1 MKWCLIKPKADELK
15 RAIKSGKI
23 NPTTLSEMT
32 SKQRRSF
39 LEKYVGAENAS
50 EVNALFESKLLLKNQ
65 KAGYI
70 SWAKKITGIT
80 PEARR
85 DIISKIENMENVLNP
100 QEEKM
105 FLEDLAKKRLGLEV
119 TAEEAKNISELT
131 KQISDLGKKA
141 DENGNFPSEETRL
154 EYGASKVAL
163 ENYINQIKLEANKIS
178 FRQQPIKKIISII
191 KEIPGTLKSSVA
203 SLDNSLWGRQG
214 IKTLMDIR
222 TSKIWAK
229 NFLKSWRDIGRQL
242 KGKGRWYT
250 SGDDAVID
258 SIKADIY
265 SRPNAILGKYKAGG
279 YGLEVLNEE
288 AYPSSLPE
296 KIPLLGRVFK
306 ASETAYNGG
315 ALRLRADLAD
325 RLIKIAEKNGV
336 NTLNPEEARP
346 IGNLVGSL
354 TGRGSLGKGDVL
366 AKEINTLAFSVKF
379 LKSNFD
385 TLTAGLTDPKIR
397 QNKFARKEAAKSLL
411 SIVATT
417 ASILAIA
424 KLIDKDAVEE
434 DPRSSNFGKIKIFGH
449 WTDITGGM
457 AGIVTLASR
466 LAPTLHEGKLSFW
479 KKNNKGEYDD
489 LIAGGYGKQN
499 AMDVFDSFWQGKLSP
514 IAGVV
519 RDMWKGSDYSGN
531 PITLN
536 SVIKKQLPISV
547 QNYES
552 LKNDPNSSFWLGS
565 MILDGLG
572 LSTSS
577 TIEPNIKSNIIPENK
592 KVSNNDLIKTISL
605 YAQSFGTDPETTFNR
620 IFTGQRIRKVSG
632 DAVIVERMPL
642 KESQEVKKKAGADN
656 PTMKLDHTI
665 PLELGGDNSEG
676 NLKLVTTSEWSSY
689 TKVEN
694 ALGKALSNKK
704 ITKNEAQK
712 LIKEFKNITDS
723 TKRKKYG
730 EEIIAKY
737 R

>member
-1 MKWCLIKPKADELK
+1 M
-15 RAIKSGKI
+15 
-23 NPTTLSEMT
+23 
-32 SKQRRSF
+32 
-39 LEKYVGAENAS
+39 
-50 EVNALFESKLLLKNQ
+50 
-65 KAGYI
+65 
-70 SWAKKITGIT
+70 
-80 PEARR
+80 
-85 DIISKIENMENVLNP
+85 
-100 QEEKM
+100 
-105 FLEDLAKKRLGLEV
+105 
-119 TAEEAKNISELT
+119 
-131 KQISDLGKKA
+131 
-141 DENGNFPSEETRL
+141 
-154 EYGASKVAL
+154 
-163 ENYINQIKLEANKIS
+163 
-178 FRQQPIKKIISII
+178 
-191 KEIPGTLKSSVA
+191 
-203 SLDNSLWGRQG
+203 
-214 IKTLMDIR
+214 
-222 TSKIWAK
+222 
-229 NFLKSWRDIGRQL
+229 
-242 KGKGRWYT
+242 
-250 SGDDAVID
+250 
-258 SIKADIY
+258 
-265 SRPNAILGKYKAGG
+265 
-279 YGLEVLNEE
+279 
-288 AYPSSLPE
+288 
-296 KIPLLGRVFK
+296 
-306 ASETAYNGG
+306 
-315 ALRLRADLAD
+315 
-325 RLIKIAEKNGV
+325 
-336 NTLNPEEARP
+336 
-346 IGNLVGSL
+346 
-354 TGRGSLGKGDVL
+354 
-366 AKEINTLAFSVKF
+366 
-379 LKSNFD
+379 
-385 TLTAGLTDPKIR
+385 
-397 QNKFARKEAAKSLL
+397 
-411 SIVATT
+411 
-417 ASILAIA
+417 
-424 KLIDKDAVEE
+424 
-434 DPRSSNFGKIKIFGH
+434 
-449 WTDITGGM
+449 
-457 AGIVTLASR
+457 
-466 LAPTLHEGKLSFW
+466 
-479 KKNNKGEYDD
+479 NNKGEYDD

>member
-15 RAIKSGKI
+15 RAIKSGEI
-23 NPTTLSEMT
+23 NPFALSEMT

-39 LEKYVGAENAS
+39 LEKYVGKENAK

-65 KAGYI
+65 ITGYK

-80 PEARR
+80 PESKR
-85 DIISKIENMENVLNP
+85 DIISKIENLETVLNP
-100 QEEKM
+100 KEEEM
-105 FLEDLAKKRLGLEV
+105 FLEDLANKRMGLEI

-131 KQISDLGKKA
+131 KNVSNLQKKA
-141 DENGNFPSEETRL
+141 NEDGIFPSEETRL

-178 FRQQPIKKIISII
+178 LREQPIKKIVSII
-191 KEIPGTLKSSVA
+191 KEIPGTLKSTVA

-214 IKTLMDIR
+214 IKTLMDVR
-222 TSKIWAK
+222 TSGIWAK
-229 NFLKSWRDIGRQL
+229 NFMKSWRDIGRQL
-242 KGKGRWYT
+242 FNKGKWYT
-250 SGDDAVID
+250 SGDDAVMD

-265 SRPNAILGKYKAGG
+265 SRPNAVSGKYKAGG

-296 KIPLLGRVFK
+296 KIPVLGRLFK
-306 ASETAYNGG
+306 ASEVAYNGG

-325 RLIKIAEKNGV
+325 RLINAAEKNGI
-336 NTLNPEEARP
+336 NTLDPNEARP

-354 TGRGSLGKGDVL
+354 TGRGSLGKAEVL
-366 AKEINTLAFSVKF
+366 AKDINTLAFSIKF

-385 TLTAGLTDPKIR
+385 TLSAGLTDPKIR

-417 ASILAIA
+417 ASILAIV

-434 DPRSSNFGKIKIFGH
+434 DPRSSNFGKVRIFGH

-457 AGIVTLASR
+457 AGIITLASR
-466 LAPTLHEGKLSFW
+466 LLPTLNEGKLSFW
-479 KKNNKGEYDD
+479 KKNNKGGYDD
-489 LIAGGYGKQN
+489 LVAGGFGKQN

-514 IAGVV
+514 IAGIV

-531 PITLN
+531 PITLK

-552 LKNDPNSSFWLGS
+552 LKNDPQSSFWLGS

-572 LSTSS
+572 LSQTV
-577 TIEPNIKSNIIPENK
+577 TIEPNEKSKIIPLDT
-592 KVSNNDLIKTISL
+592 KVSNNDLIKTAIL
-605 YAQSFGTDPETTFNR
+605 YAQSIGTDPVTAINR
-620 IFTGQRIRKVSG
+620 LLTGQRIRKISG
-632 DAVIVERMPL
+632 DAIIVERMPL
-642 KESQEVKKKAGADN
+642 SESQEVKKKAGANN
-656 PTMKLDHTI
+656 PLMKLDHTV

-694 ALGKALSNKK
+694 ALGRALEKKK
-704 ITKNEAQK
+704 ISKKEAQD
-712 LIKEFKNITDS
+712 LIKQFKNITDS
-723 TKRKKYG
+723 AKRKNFG
-730 EEIIAKY
+730 EEIINKY
-737 R
+737 K